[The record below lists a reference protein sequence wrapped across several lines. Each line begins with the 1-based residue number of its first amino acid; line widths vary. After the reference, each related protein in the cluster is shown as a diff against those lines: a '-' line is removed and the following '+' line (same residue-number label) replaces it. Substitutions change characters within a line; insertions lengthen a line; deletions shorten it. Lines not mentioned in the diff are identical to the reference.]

1 MNSVLGPRGLLFWD
15 CKCYRSPMMEG
26 HGVRGCWAAQ
36 WGWQAGRGAHG
47 PGGPR
52 WALQAGDRLQWPF
65 TEASLAWF
73 FGVGVGGMGEFSCHL
88 KLHSGRSCPV
98 PNGVDLVVPWMG
110 TGWRGLQTLLHL
122 MGETTLSLRNS
133 LMGRHSVVFGK

>member
-1 MNSVLGPRGLLFWD
+1 MGLVGPAGPCRLGTGSSGPSQRPLWLGSLGLVW
-15 CKCYRSPMMEG
+15 EG
-26 HGVRGCWAAQ
+26 W
-36 WGWQAGRGAHG
+36 
-47 PGGPR
+47 
-52 WALQAGDRLQWPF
+52 
-65 TEASLAWF
+65 
-73 FGVGVGGMGEFSCHL
+73 GEFSCHL

-122 MGETTLSLRNS
+122 MGETTLSLGNS